1 MRISDLPQICGV
13 GYAGDIPF
21 GTGAYTFLHRPV
33 PLYFN
38 NMPEQTKD
46 FVAAIPGYNALVLH
60 KSGLDGM
67 PEPYRDY
74 ALHHCG
80 EQMCLLIRPGSCTD
94 MRPPR
99 PIVGSL
105 RASLGTDNRYP
116 YAAGVLP

>member
-1 MRISDLPQICGV
+1 MLEMAMRISDLPQICGV

-38 NMPEQTKD
+38 N
-46 FVAAIPGYNALVLH
+46 
-60 KSGLDGM
+60 M